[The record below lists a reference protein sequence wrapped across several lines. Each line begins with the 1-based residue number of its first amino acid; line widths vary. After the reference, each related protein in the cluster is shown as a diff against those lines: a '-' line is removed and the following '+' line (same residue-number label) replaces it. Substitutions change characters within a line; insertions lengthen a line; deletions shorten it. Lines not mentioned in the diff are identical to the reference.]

1 MKDAYNFIQ
10 WQWAKW
16 KPWQK
21 VYATSM
27 ASLIVG
33 FLLPGIIGALLL
45 VVGATS
51 LLSWLF
57 KWAVWDSV
65 VTSYEEF
72 KKEKENGQDKNQ

>member
-1 MKDAYNFIQ
+1 
-10 WQWAKW
+10 
-16 KPWQK
+16 
-21 VYATSM
+21 M

-33 FLLPGIIGALLL
+33 FLLPGIIGALLF

-65 VTSYEEF
+65 TTSYEEF
-72 KKEKENGQDKNQ
+72 KKEKEDGQDKNQ